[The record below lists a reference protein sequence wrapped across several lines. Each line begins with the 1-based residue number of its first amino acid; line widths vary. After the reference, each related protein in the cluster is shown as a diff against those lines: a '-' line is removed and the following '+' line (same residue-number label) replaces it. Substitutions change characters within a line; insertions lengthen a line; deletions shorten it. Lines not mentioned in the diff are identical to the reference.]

1 MIITWLIIL
10 KLQRP
15 FSSALLTTYSLSYL
29 CLKQTNIYRVKKLI
43 RNCTLVDG
51 TETSKTQFSN
61 VQARCSVY
69 SQNQSYL
76 PYFYRYK
83 ILLFLMEKFCVCGS
97 LARMAGPWVL
107 LQESTYLGVEFNSMF
122 SSRWQ
127 QLGWYVRIKLISEG
141 VFWSAVSVHDL
152 EGIGAASGFPLS

>member
-83 ILLFLMEKFCVCGS
+83 ILLFLMERVCVCGS

-107 LQESTYLGVEFNSMF
+107 LQESYDLCEGILVQVFITMFIGFWLLLQDSTYLGVELNSMF

-127 QLGWYVRIKLISEG
+127 QLG
-141 VFWSAVSVHDL
+141 
-152 EGIGAASGFPLS
+152 